1 MKIQLIFLIFCKNF
15 GIPIP
20 KFEGGKKLLV
30 RDVYFFFPPSIL
42 CCCSSGDHLAKFGNN
57 KNMKVG
63 KECFGGEFWFVG

>member
-1 MKIQLIFLIFCKNF
+1 LIKKKPLFGDVFFL
-15 GIPIP
+15 
-20 KFEGGKKLLV
+20 
-30 RDVYFFFPPSIL
+30 FFPSIL